1 MILSILLLRSSN
13 PGALVLW
20 CVLGLCLG
28 LYLFFQGFRL
38 LQRRQLILNTPVS
51 KIRSAS
57 MGMVELSGLAVGPYT
72 VVAPVTSRSCYCY
85 RTFVWEWKQSG
96 KNKQWVKVAA
106 ECMHVPFFLDDNTG
120 KIMVDPRGA
129 DLDLHRDFQQEF
141 CDGFFTT
148 KEEAPPNVHAFL
160 SRHGVNTTNKIKV
173 EEFCI
178 KPKNAL
184 FLLGTLDENPGLEL
198 TPEPIQDDETAAFI
212 VGNAFSF
219 SLNPERA
226 RNALSRVTGDENLLD
241 GLSLTGGLQ
250 HDPAFDP
257 IYNKALSTTS
267 ARVIRLSPE
276 SGPTRPAEMTQQQ
289 KIAAALVKAGVSN
302 PAAWT
307 AAGVTP
313 SSVAV
318 NQTSVNKDPLNQA
331 PVNRAPNSP
340 PHSGTPL
347 KIAQTPPQPDTPS
360 DFDPNPPVVL
370 MKGRNNPTFLI
381 SWRSQRDL
389 ARSLAW
395 KCTLMIWGGP
405 ALALLSLY
413 ALLNLTHLL

>member
-1 MILSILLLRSSN
+1 MILSTLLLRSTN
-13 PGALVLW
+13 PNGLILW
-20 CVLGLCLG
+20 CVIGLCLG
-28 LYLFFQGFRL
+28 LFLFFQGFRL
-38 LQRRQLILNTPVS
+38 LQRRHLILDTPVS

-72 VVAPVTSRSCYCY
+72 VPAPITARPCYCY

-96 KNKQWVKVAA
+96 KNKRWVKVAA

-120 KIMVDPRGA
+120 KVMVDPRGA
-129 DLDLHRDFQQEF
+129 DLDLHRDFEQEF
-141 CDGFFTT
+141 CDSIFTT
-148 KEEAPPNVHAFL
+148 KQEVPPKVRGFL

-184 FLLGTLDENPGLEL
+184 FLLGTLDDNPGLEL
-198 TPEPIQDDETAAFI
+198 TSQPIYDDETAAFI

-226 RNALSRVTGDENLLD
+226 RTALSRVTGDENLFS
-241 GLSLTGGLQ
+241 GLLTGGLQ
-250 HDPAFDP
+250 HDPAYDE

-267 ARVIRLSPE
+267 TRVIRLSPDP
-276 SGPTRPAEMTQQQ
+276 GPSRAADMTQQQ
-289 KIAAALVKAGVSN
+289 KISAALMKAGVTN
-302 PAAWT
+302 LGAWA
-307 AAGVTP
+307 AAGATTP
-313 SSVAV
+313 GVAAGQNPNDSSCT
-318 NQTSVNKDPLNQA
+318 N
-331 PVNRAPNSP
+331 APNNHTQASSP
-340 PHSGTPL
+340 
-347 KIAQTPPQPDTPS
+347 D
-360 DFDPNPPVVL
+360 DFDPNPPIVL

-389 ARSLAW
+389 ARSLGW
-395 KCTLMIWGGP
+395 KCAAMIWGGP

-413 ALLNLTHLL
+413 ALLNITHLL